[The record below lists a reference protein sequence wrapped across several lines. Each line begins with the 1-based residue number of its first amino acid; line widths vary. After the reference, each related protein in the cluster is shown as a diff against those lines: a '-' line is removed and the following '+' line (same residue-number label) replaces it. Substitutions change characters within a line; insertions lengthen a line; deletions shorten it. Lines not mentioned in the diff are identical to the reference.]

1 MSYYDLS
8 IPPGVW
14 RNGTA
19 SEAGRRW
26 FDANLVR
33 WFNGRL
39 RPIGGW
45 EKTNSGA
52 LTGTA
57 RSIIAW
63 KETSG
68 LKWIAVGTHEKLYVF
83 SGTSGTPSD
92 ITPTSPALV
101 VGNESGVEGLG
112 LGAAD

>member
-45 EKTNSGA
+45 EKTNAADPNATSG
-52 LTGTA
+52 GFIGSA
-57 RSIIAW
+57 RSIIGW
-63 KETSG
+63 KDNSG
-68 LKWIAVGTHEKLYVF
+68 LKWIAIGTHSKLYIY
-83 SGTSGTPSD
+83 T
-92 ITPTSPALV
+92 A
-101 VGNESGVEGLG
+101 
-112 LGAAD
+112 